1 MKKNRILS
9 IIAAAAVVSSLS
21 ASVFADD
28 YSKSK
33 IENSIALLTQNEK
46 VKTYYD

>member
-21 ASVFADD
+21 ASVLADD

-33 IENSIALLTQNEK
+33 IENRIDLLTQNEK
-46 VKTYYD
+46 VKTY